1 MRGPAIGFEVLAM
14 VGRDETLNDGATIGE
29 RLRQRLPRARVRLLD
44 DASHL
49 VFIDQRDAVAD
60 ELRKFRGP

>member
-1 MRGPAIGFEVLAM
+1 MA
-14 VGRDETLNDGATIGE
+14 E
-29 RLRQRLPRARVRLLD
+29 RLRQKLPHARVRLLD

-60 ELRKFRGP
+60 ELRKFLGP